1 MIRFR
6 NLHRRPHPP
15 HLQKPQPLPHP
26 STSKHRQTQPPK
38 RNPATSTRSP
48 VHPTGCCPASQA
60 PAPSSQDPPYSSC
73 LPRAV
78 PHCATDPPDRKEDP
92 PYDLQPVLTHP

>member
-48 VHPTGCCPASQA
+48 VHPPGCCPASPS
-60 PAPSSQDPPYSSC
+60 PAPSSPALPSSSS
-73 LPRAV
+73 LPSPV
-78 PHCATDPPDRKEDP
+78 PNCPTQAPANTSNHLP
-92 PYDLQPVLTHP
+92 QPCSAPK